1 MAANTFIQ
9 DISYNGNGGIDK
21 PEAPQGSFPNI
32 LTMLYIKAKT
42 CYNYVNIFGRYII
55 NVFPQCGGEDNQRKQ

>member
-32 LTMLYIKAKT
+32 SGLFHEK
-42 CYNYVNIFGRYII
+42 II
-55 NVFPQCGGEDNQRKQ
+55 